1 MTLRRSLSLV
11 LAPLLLSLAV
21 IATSWAIN
29 GQSWYFRGY
38 EYYGDWVYTGLSD
51 PNSVLWESGD
61 SSRGY
66 LYDSVRSYNHITL
79 NEFGHRIAPCSAP
92 TILGLGDSQM
102 FGSGLDDSS
111 TFPFQIAR
119 QGGPCI
125 YNAGRYKTL
134 ESFQIPGLMV
144 RTILITSNER
154 DGFKWYCT
162 QPPENW
168 SFEKNSSDNLTLKRV
183 NSPRLVIS
191 TAARR
196 TVSVLRSKAQN
207 LLALRFV
214 APKTRIIEF
223 EHRISSG
230 DLEENLACAIRI
242 NSVLASKGFNVAFLL
257 FPAAQTLNP
266 TYANHEI
273 DDQTINFI
281 PNLTK
286 ELLVAGI
293 KTIDSKRCLETDGNK
308 NVQLHDTH
316 LSSAGMQELVS
327 CVIKSKILEPPNGD

>member
-1 MTLRRSLSLV
+1 M
-11 LAPLLLSLAV
+11 
-21 IATSWAIN
+21 
-29 GQSWYFRGY
+29 
-38 EYYGDWVYTGLSD
+38 
-51 PNSVLWESGD
+51 
-61 SSRGY
+61 
-66 LYDSVRSYNHITL
+66 
-79 NEFGHRIAPCSAP
+79 
-92 TILGLGDSQM
+92 
-102 FGSGLDDSS
+102 
-111 TFPFQIAR
+111 
-119 QGGPCI
+119 
-125 YNAGRYKTL
+125 
-134 ESFQIPGLMV
+134 
-144 RTILITSNER
+144 
-154 DGFKWYCT
+154 
-162 QPPENW
+162 
-168 SFEKNSSDNLTLKRV
+168 